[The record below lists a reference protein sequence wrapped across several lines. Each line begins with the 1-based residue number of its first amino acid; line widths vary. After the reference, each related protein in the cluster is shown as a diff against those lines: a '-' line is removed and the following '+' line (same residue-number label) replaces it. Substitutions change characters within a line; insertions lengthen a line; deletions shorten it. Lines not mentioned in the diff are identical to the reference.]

1 MSFPLQTQGIF
12 HNGFFKLNIEQRL
25 NFPQIK
31 TKNSAK
37 LSMYREVALG
47 IKWTF
52 GQNETGYFCT
62 WRFLE
67 GALSILSGKYSI
79 RVSAKQNLIFNKC

>member
-1 MSFPLQTQGIF
+1 
-12 HNGFFKLNIEQRL
+12 
-25 NFPQIK
+25 
-31 TKNSAK
+31 
-37 LSMYREVALG
+37 MYGEVALG